1 MRTFKGNNVMSAT
14 EAKPAPV
21 FSNVLEAIGDT
32 PLIEVSHMDTGK
44 CRLFLK
50 LENQNPG
57 GSIKDRIG
65 KVMVEQAE
73 AAGNLKPGGTII
85 EATAGN
91 TGLGLALVAAQK
103 GYKLIIVVPD
113 KMAQEK
119 IFHLRALGADVRLT
133 RSDVA
138 KGHPDYY
145 QDVAERLAG
154 ETGGY
159 YINQFF
165 NDANPYTH
173 ETWTAPEIWEQMDHD
188 VDAVICGVGSGGT
201 IAGFSHF
208 FERVSPDTEM
218 VLADPKGSILANYI
232 KTGEL
237 SNDVGSWEVEGIG
250 EDFIPGVCDL
260 TRVKKAYTVTDV
272 ESFHAA
278 RELLAKEGI
287 LSGSSSGT
295 LLHAALQYCRE
306 QTEPKR
312 VVTLVCDSGNKYL
325 SKMFND
331 YWMMDRGY
339 LNRKKFGDLRDVVG
353 RLHEDRATVT
363 VGPDDPLLMAYGRM
377 KLYDISQLPVID
389 DDGTVVGLLDE
400 EDLLFSVIGDE
411 GKFRDP
417 VRSAMTARLETI
429 EATKPV
435 GRLIPLFN
443 EGLVAIVTLEGK
455 FQGLIT
461 RIDLLNY
468 LRRQMKE
475 L

>member
-1 MRTFKGNNVMSAT
+1 MAAVQTP
-14 EAKPAPV
+14 PAPV
-21 FSNVLEAIGDT
+21 FANVLDAIGST
-32 PLIEVSHMDTGK
+32 PMLEVTHMDTGP

-65 KVMVEQAE
+65 VVMIEEAE
-73 AAGNLKPGGTII
+73 KAGKLSPGDTII

-119 IFHLRALGADVRLT
+119 IFHLRALGAEVRLT

-145 QDVAERLAG
+145 QEVAQAIAD
-154 ETGGY
+154 ETGGFY
-159 YINQFF
+159 VNQFG
-165 NDANPYTH
+165 NEANPLAH
-173 ETWTAPEIWEQMDHD
+173 ETWTGPEIGEQMDHD
-188 VDAVICGVGSGGT
+188 VDAVVCGVGSGGT
-201 IAGFSHF
+201 SAGLTHF
-208 FERVSPDTEM
+208 FQKVSPDTEM
-218 VLADPKGSILANYI
+218 VLADPTGSILADYI
-232 KTGEL
+232 TTGKL

-250 EDFIPGVCDL
+250 EDFLPDVCDL
-260 TRVKKAYTVTDV
+260 TRVKSAFTVTD
-272 ESFHAA
+272 EQSFLTA
-278 RELLAKEGI
+278 RDVLAKEGI
-287 LSGSSSGT
+287 LCGSSSGT
-295 LLHAALQYCRE
+295 LIHAALQYCRE

-312 VVTLVCDSGNKYL
+312 VVTFVCDSGNKYL

-339 LNRKKFGDLRDVVG
+339 IKKKQYGDLRDLIG

-363 VGPDDPLLMAYGRM
+363 AAPTDTLLIAYGRM

-389 DDGTVVGLLDE
+389 ADGKVVGLLDE
-400 EDLLFSVIGDE
+400 EDLLYTVIGHE
-411 GKFRDP
+411 EKFREP
-417 VRSAMTARLETI
+417 VSTAMTARLETI
-429 EATKPV
+429 DAKQSI
-435 GRLIPLFN
+435 GKLIPLFDK
-443 EGLVAIVTLEGK
+443 GLVAIVTLDDK

-461 RIDLLNY
+461 RIDLLNT

-475 L
+475 S